1 MAAPR
6 LSEEQK
12 TALVARYRAGG
23 VAADLAAAFGCSA
36 ATVTRV
42 VKAALSPDEYEQL
55 KQGRGRGGSRAAAS
69 AAAAAVAEPVPA
81 AAPAADLGAAADATG
96 STAAAA
102 DEDAGDEH
110 TGDAQ
115 AGDEEPHGVLAIDD
129 ADDFGDD
136 ADAEPDG
143 DGEGDEDAFVA
154 VPVLPLAAAG
164 HDLVECRPLEQA
176 SLPASAYMLVDK
188 TVELEARPLKEFAEL
203 GPLPPEEEEHRAL
216 QMFANPRQAKQL
228 CGRSQRVIKIPD
240 PLVLHRTAPYLVAQ
254 GITRLVLEG
263 SVYSLP
269 GS

>member
-12 TALVARYRAGG
+12 TALVERYRAGG
-23 VAADLAAAFGCSA
+23 AAAELAAAFGCSA

-55 KQGRGRGGSRAAAS
+55 KQGRGRAASRAAAT
-69 AAAAAVAEPVPA
+69 AAAVAVAEPV
-81 AAPAADLGAAADATG
+81 AAPPLVDRGADADAPAR
-96 STAAAA
+96 AAAA
-102 DEDAGDEH
+102 GAEESGDEE
-110 TGDAQ
+110 TGD
-115 AGDEEPHGVLAIDD
+115 DEPHGVLAIDD

-143 DGEGDEDAFVA
+143 EVEGDDDAFVA
-154 VPVLPLAAAG
+154 VPVLPLAATG
-164 HDLVECRPLEQA
+164 HELVECRPLEQA
-176 SLPASAYMLVDK
+176 SLPSSAYMLVDK
-188 TVELEARPLKEFAEL
+188 TVELEARPLKEFPEL

-240 PLVLHRTAPYLVAQ
+240 PLVLHRTARYLVAQ

-269 GS
+269 GG

>member
-12 TALVARYRAGG
+12 TALVERYRSGG
-23 VAADLAAAFGCSA
+23 AAADLAVSFGCSA

-55 KQGRGRGGSRAAAS
+55 KQGRGRGGSRPAASNAAADDT
-69 AAAAAVAEPVPA
+69 EPVPA
-81 AAPAADLGAAADATG
+81 VASVGLGAGPDAPAIADPTV
-96 STAAAA
+96 A
-102 DEDAGDEH
+102 DEPGNDEAGED
-110 TGDAQ
+110 
-115 AGDEEPHGVLAIDD
+115 EPHGVLAIDD

-136 ADAEPDG
+136 ADADTDAEPDG
-143 DGEGDEDAFVA
+143 DGDGDEDAFVA
-154 VPVLPLAAAG
+154 VPVLPLAAVG
-164 HDLVECRPLEQA
+164 QELVECRPLEQA

-188 TVELEARPLKEFAEL
+188 TVELEARPLKEFPEL
-203 GPLPPEEEEHRAL
+203 GPLPPEEQEHRAL

-240 PLVLHRTAPYLVAQ
+240 PLLLHRTARYLVAQ
-254 GITRLVLEG
+254 GITRVVLEG